1 MLSKSLHLSFAS
13 DPWGT
18 GIQEGE
24 KWLGRKAKNAA
35 QVCQKF
41 ITRQWKT
48 AKERNGLREERKERR
63 ERRERSYFF
72 FIFQTPNAA
81 EEPPD
86 GNVAD

>member
-1 MLSKSLHLSFAS
+1 M
-13 DPWGT
+13 
-18 GIQEGE
+18 
-24 KWLGRKAKNAA
+24 
-35 QVCQKF
+35 
-41 ITRQWKT
+41 KT